1 MANMRAPLLSA
12 FPLCKSKA
20 VSVIGYVAQ
29 VCKPPKA
36 LQVIELRAASTIL
49 RLVTNSF
56 STNCAFQLDTLHG
69 PRLERPVVYLHSCIV
84 RAAAKTL
91 QGFTLQHQTLQNQ
104 VIDSLPLAQL
114 LPGNARPE
122 GWDSEAFCSNLQSA
136 YLGVHS
142 SETFPHS
149 RAPICSLI
157 GDFEQGRVKG
167 GLQAKVSLLLKS
179 HIPNEFPLIFRR
191 HFRTLALDQASSPL
205 LDSLIR
211 GTFSGTS
218 SLPN

>member
-1 MANMRAPLLSA
+1 MQQIHDLNKVL
-12 FPLCKSKA
+12 
-20 VSVIGYVAQ
+20 
-29 VCKPPKA
+29 
-36 LQVIELRAASTIL
+36 
-49 RLVTNSF
+49 
-56 STNCAFQLDTLHG
+56 
-69 PRLERPVVYLHSCIV
+69 
-84 RAAAKTL
+84 
-91 QGFTLQHQTLQNQ
+91 
-104 VIDSLPLAQL
+104 DSLPLAQL

-122 GWDSEAFCSNLQSA
+122 GRDSEACCSNLQSA

-191 HFRTLALDQASSPL
+191 RFRILALDQSHSPL
-205 LDSLIR
+205 LDKPIR
-211 GTFSGTS
+211 GTFLLYVYYIYILYIHIYIYICIYTLAPREGPEGPGRAGPRGPG
-218 SLPN
+218 LIMDFLIKVN